1 MEAFMNKKALESI
14 LEMASKKLGVPI
26 EKLKSTVEAG
36 SVDELAKNLKK
47 EDKEKLK
54 SIMQNPKLDE
64 QITKNPDIQNMI
76 KKLDD

>member
-1 MEAFMNKKALESI
+1 MNEKALESI

>member
-1 MEAFMNKKALESI
+1 MNKKALESI